1 MEHNISD
8 KVMLQR
14 KQSLH
19 PSIQSMLRLIHFT
32 FTLLEDDTTVQ
43 PVIILGATVTS
54 TLVSGLSAHP
64 QLSKIDYYLF
74 NELELLGNKIH
85 LFLTF

>member
-32 FTLLEDDTTVQ
+32 FTLLEDDTAVQ
-43 PVIILGATVTS
+43 PLIILVIIMSLWSICSS
-54 TLVSGLSAHP
+54 TIEQNRLLS
-64 QLSKIDYYLF
+64 F
-74 NELELLGNKIH
+74 
-85 LFLTF
+85 